1 MKEAFSLINQ
11 KERRQI
17 AVIAALLGLT
27 LLFYLFGAVNAR
39 KSFERSTEN
48 LETIDKNIF
57 AAEESR
63 TQKDLEW
70 KSWEQAHLDVAELR
84 ESYFYSSEDWQKTIR
99 LDLQR
104 ILEASPIQHSKIE
117 YQYTHYES
125 EKISKVI
132 MEFNVTGSYHSLKT
146 FIHALESFPK
156 FLAIERIDFLDI
168 DPQGM
173 GIKLRILLAGYYA
186 QF

>member
-17 AVIAALLGLT
+17 AVLAALLGLT
-27 LLFYLFGAVNAR
+27 LLFYLFGAVKTR
-39 KSFERSTEN
+39 KSFDRSTESLN
-48 LETIDKNIF
+48 TIEKNIV

-63 TQKDLEW
+63 TQKNMEW
-70 KSWEQAHLDVAELR
+70 KSWEQAHLDVKELR
-84 ESYFYSSEDWQKTIR
+84 ETHFYSSEDWQKTIR

-104 ILEASPIQHSKIE
+104 ILGASSIQNSKIE
-117 YQYTHYES
+117 YQYTHFES

-146 FIHALESFPK
+146 FIHAVESFPK

-173 GIKLRILLAGYYA
+173 GIKLRILLAGYYE

>member
-11 KERRQI
+11 KERRQLA
-17 AVIAALLGLT
+17 AVAVLLGLT
-27 LLFYLFGAVNAR
+27 LLFYFFGAANVRRAYG
-39 KSFERSTEN
+39 KSTDLLASIE
-48 LETIDKNIF
+48 KNIA

-63 TQKDLEW
+63 AETESDW
-70 KSWEQAHLDVAELR
+70 KRWEQVYKDMTELK
-84 ESYFYSSEDWQKTIR
+84 ENHFYNTEDYPKEVR

-104 ILEASPIQHSKIE
+104 ILEESPIQHSQKRF
-117 YQYTHYES
+117 QYFHFEK

-146 FIHALESFPK
+146 FIHAVESFSR
-156 FLAIERIDFLDI
+156 FLMIERIDFLDI

-173 GIKLRILLAGYYA
+173 GIKLRVLLAGYHA